1 MTGSRARR
9 RSFSAWALAS
19 LLAVLLILVL
29 GSTVML
35 GLLLA
40 VQTQGL
46 GQSVEES
53 QQLVDANLRPLT
65 QTQREILRL
74 ITLLERGDA
83 RPAALDQQRGF
94 VSQRTQESTLPY
106 QLYTLG
112 SEELL
117 QASRDLRD
125 EWANNI
131 EPLVRQLIDAPAT
144 MPDAVR
150 EQVIGELEALE
161 RGYNQLSADGDLN
174 QRLQGAA
181 LNQAARATLESTTL
195 LLVVLASSV
204 AAFVGLSAIAGY
216 SFWRLSRQREAAA
229 QALLKANAEL
239 RKLSA
244 VASLTKNLVVV
255 TDAEGRIEWVNDA
268 FVSNTGYALDEVH
281 GQRPG
286 DLLQGPDSD
295 PAAAALMHQRL
306 HSGEGFETEIINYAR
321 DGREYWIAIEARP
334 TYDDAGN
341 LTNFVAIETDITA
354 RKQTEAALRTALE
367 QERELREMKSR
378 FVIMTSHEFRTP
390 LTAILSIA
398 SFLKM
403 AENSLNAEKRADRL
417 TKIEVAA
424 QHIEALIEDVLAY
437 DQTDTA
443 WMQFSPEP
451 IDLAA
456 VARGKVDELRTG
468 AGMRHQFVCDLPD
481 QPLIILADRKL
492 LGQILS
498 NLLSNAV
505 KYSAPG
511 STIEVQVRRD
521 VERARVRV
529 RDDGIGIPL
538 DEQKHIFEPFYRAGN
553 TGGVAGTGLGM
564 SIMRNA
570 VELHGGQI
578 QFESSEGAGSTFT
591 VLLPAEPAPEIDS

>member
-83 RPAALDQQRGF
+83 RPAALNQQRGF

-591 VLLPAEPAPEIDS
+591 VLLPAEPAPEIGS